1 MTTYINCTECGKR
14 IELKNN
20 RTRCIRCSNKRDR
33 EIAKQR
39 RATQESKEYHKE
51 YNHNRWQE
59 KKEAD

>member
-39 RATQESKEYHKE
+39 RATQESKDYHKE
-51 YNHNRWQE
+51 YNHNR
-59 KKEAD
+59 